1 MSIIENKLLKIP
13 SETFGNYIKRVRELR
28 GYSQRKLSTITSLSN
43 TTISRIEKGGEHGIE
58 NPDIYT
64 VVKLAEGLKVD
75 KEQMLIA
82 AGYLD
87 KKENTD
93 NNDIKQIII
102 NALQKLGWANSPSDI
117 NTETIDFVE
126 FTLKKYGI
134 KNKQIL

>member
-13 SETFGNYIKRVRELR
+13 SETFGSYIKRIRELR

-43 TTISRIEKGGEHGIE
+43 TTISRIEKGGENGIE

-64 VVKLAEGLKVD
+64 VVKLAEGLKID

-82 AGYLD
+82 SGYLD
-87 KKENTD
+87 KKEN
-93 NNDIKQIII
+93 NEAHDIKQIII
-102 NALQKLGWANSPSDI
+102 DALQKLGWANSLQDI
-117 NTETIDFVE
+117 NIETINFVE

-134 KNKQIL
+134 KDKQIS

>member
-1 MSIIENKLLKIP
+1 MSYIENKLLKIP
-13 SETFGNYIKRVRELR
+13 SETFANYIKRIRELR

-64 VVKLAEGLKVD
+64 VVKLAEGLKID

-87 KKENTD
+87 QKENTQTD
-93 NNDIKQIII
+93 DIKQIII
-102 NALQKLGWANSPSDI
+102 DSIQKLGWANSIEDI
-117 NTETIDFVE
+117 NIETINFVA
-126 FTLKKYGI
+126 FTLKNYGI
-134 KNKQIL
+134 KNKQIP

>member
-1 MSIIENKLLKIP
+1 
-13 SETFGNYIKRVRELR
+13 
-28 GYSQRKLSTITSLSN
+28 
-43 TTISRIEKGGEHGIE
+43 
-58 NPDIYT
+58 
-64 VVKLAEGLKVD
+64 
-75 KEQMLIA
+75 MLIA

>member
-13 SETFGNYIKRVRELR
+13 SETFGDYIKRMRELR

-43 TTISRIEKGGEHGIE
+43 TTISRIEKGGDQGIE

-64 VVKLAEGLKVD
+64 VVKLAEGLKID

-87 KKENTD
+87 KKENEEA
-93 NNDIKQIII
+93 NNIKQIII
-102 NALQKLGWANSPSDI
+102 DALQKLGWANSIQDI

-134 KNKQIL
+134 KNKQIP